1 MSNTQA
7 PSENTQYSL
16 YYYDSCP
23 FCARVLR
30 SLKGLK
36 VDVELRDILADSK
49 HRTTLQKS
57 TGRMTV
63 PCLRIETGTE
73 SQWMFESMDIMRFLQ
88 SQ

>member
-30 SLKGLK
+30 SLKGLN
-36 VDVELRDILADSK
+36 VDVELRNILEDSK
-49 HRTTLQKS
+49 HRTALQKA
-57 TGRMTV
+57 TGRTTV
-63 PCLRIETGTE
+63 PCLRIETGND

>member
-1 MSNTQA
+1 MSNT
-7 PSENTQYSL
+7 PSTTAATQYSL

-30 SLKGLK
+30 TLKGLK

-49 HRTTLQKS
+49 HRTALQKS
-57 TGRMTV
+57 TGRSTV
-63 PCLRIETGTE
+63 PCLRIETGTD
-73 SQWMFESMDIMRFLQ
+73 SQWMFESTDIIRFLQ